1 MWPDL
6 PRSDVILPSD
16 LTALHFGAFHDGTLV
31 GVGSFFLEGQSCQ
44 LRKLA
49 VEPQFQGKGAAG
61 QLLTVA
67 MQYLQTQG
75 CTKIWC
81 DARVS
86 ASAFYVRNGF
96 QLGTRVFQKSGLDYV
111 VATREF

>member
-6 PRSDVILPSD
+6 PKTDMTLQGD
-16 LTALHFGAFHDGTLV
+16 LTAVHFGAFHDGRLV
-31 GVGSFFLEGQSCQ
+31 GVGSFFQEAQSYR

-49 VEPQFQGKGAAG
+49 VEPEFQGKGAAG
-61 QLLTVA
+61 QLLSVA
-67 MQYLQTQG
+67 MQHLQSQG

-86 ASAFYVRNGF
+86 ASAFYARNGF
-96 QLGTRVFQKSGLDYV
+96 QLGTKVFQKKGLDYV
-111 VATREF
+111 LATRDL